1 MMKKSEWLNV
11 ATADAFLPNGGGCVK
26 LGELQIAVFNFG
38 KNEWYAVQNQCPH
51 QQQMV
56 LSRGLIGDA
65 NREPKVSCPLHKNSF
80 SLCTGEHLG
89 GNAEWKLQTYP
100 VKIESGA
107 VWLELSQSQLQQAG
121 LLELACVA

>member
-1 MMKKSEWLNV
+1 MTKREWINV
-11 ATADAFLPNGGGCVK
+11 ANVNAFVANGGGCVK

-38 KNEWYAVQNQCPH
+38 KDEWYAVQNQCPH

-65 NREPKVSCPLHKNSF
+65 NGEPKVSCPLHKNSF
-80 SLCTGEHLG
+80 SLNTGEHLA

-100 VKIESGA
+100 VKVEGGA
-107 VWLELSQSQLQQAG
+107 VWLELSQSQLERAG
-121 LLELACVA
+121 LFELASVA

>member
-1 MMKKSEWLNV
+1 MTKAEWINV
-11 ATADAFLPNGGGCVK
+11 ANVNAFVANGGGCVK
-26 LGELQIAVFNFG
+26 LGDVQIAVFNFG

-65 NREPKVSCPLHKNSF
+65 NGEPKVSCPLHKNSF

-89 GNAEWKLQTYP
+89 RNPEWKLQTYP
-100 VKIESGA
+100 VKIQDES
-107 VWLELSQSQLQQAG
+107 VWLELPEG
-121 LLELACVA
+121 MLESSPALAAD

>member
-1 MMKKSEWLNV
+1 MTKTEWLNV
-11 ATADAFLPNGGGCVK
+11 ANVADFPRDSGACVK
-26 LGELQIAVFNFG
+26 VGELQIAIFNFG
-38 KNEWYAVQNQCPH
+38 KDEWYAVANQCPH

-65 NREPKVSCPLHKNSF
+65 NGEPKVACPLHKNSF

-100 VKIESGA
+100 IKVEGGA
-107 VWLELSQSQLQQAG
+107 VWLELSESQLERAN
-121 LLELACVA
+121 LLELPRVA